1 MQNDCLYK
9 RTNDMLFYINQYH
22 HVSTFIP
29 MYQPGDWME
38 GAVCIQVCLT
48 KSGKERPKSRESL
61 RARSD
66 LLHQSCA
73 CFRKTR
79 EMFLLILP
87 LK

>member
-61 RARSD
+61 RD
-66 LLHQSCA
+66 LTCSIRAVHASERLGKCSC
-73 CFRKTR
+73 
-79 EMFLLILP
+79 
-87 LK
+87 